1 MQFVLCQV
9 QLALQQF
16 FICNTII
23 SRPMKSAKQMYT
35 DLSLVVCNA
44 VCLVFEAVCFSK
56 CHRVQTTRLYT
67 SEASVISI
75 H

>member
-1 MQFVLCQV
+1 
-9 QLALQQF
+9 
-16 FICNTII
+16 
-23 SRPMKSAKQMYT
+23 MKSAKQMYT